1 MESLMGSMFLDLAFV
16 RGIIVGFAL
25 AAPVGPVAVMCIRR
39 AMTCGFFKSVVTGL
53 GAALADM
60 IFGAI
65 AGLGL
70 TVIST
75 FVLDN
80 ERIIGLV
87 GGALVVVLGIVTY
100 RAPVVVGNGAVVVKS
115 LRRDFAAAFMMA
127 ITNPAT
133 MVAAAGV
140 FAALGGVDVYEA
152 PASALWLVLGVLLGS
167 TLWWVILAGATSVLR
182 RPLINSGMP
191 WLNRISG
198 SIIAVSGAALF
209 VLTLLKV
216 LRTG

>member
-1 MESLMGSMFLDLAFV
+1 MESLFPGLIDLAFV

-39 AMTCGFFKSVVTGL
+39 AMTCGFFKAFVTGL

-60 IFGAI
+60 LFGAV

-80 ERIIGLV
+80 ERIIGLA
-87 GGALVVVLGIVTY
+87 GGALVVALGVSTY
-100 RAPVVVGNGAVVVKS
+100 RAPVVVSAGAVVVKS
-115 LRRDFAAAFMMA
+115 LHRDFAAAFMMA

-133 MVAAAGV
+133 MIAAAGV
-140 FAALGGVDVYEA
+140 FAALGGVDVYSA
-152 PASALWLVLGVLLGS
+152 PVTALWLVLGVFLGS
-167 TLWWVILAGATSVLR
+167 ALWWVILSGAVAVLR
-182 RPLINSGMP
+182 RPLVNTGMP
-191 WLNRISG
+191 WLNKISG
-198 SIIAVSGAALF
+198 SIITASGAALF
-209 VLTLLKV
+209 AATLLKL
-216 LRTG
+216 LRAA

>member
-1 MESLMGSMFLDLAFV
+1 MEFLFAGILDLAFV
-16 RGIIVGFAL
+16 RGMIVGFAL

-60 IFGAI
+60 TFGAV

-80 ERIIGLV
+80 ELIIGLV
-87 GGALVVVLGIVTY
+87 GGALVVTLGLVTY
-100 RAPVVVGNGAVVVKS
+100 RAPVVITNGAVVVKS
-115 LRRDFAAAFMMA
+115 LHRDFAAAFMMA

-133 MVAAAGV
+133 MIAAVGV
-140 FAALGGVDVYEA
+140 FAAFGGVDVYQE
-152 PASALWLVLGVLLGS
+152 PVTALWLVVGVFLGS
-167 TLWWVILAGATSVLR
+167 TLWWVILAGAVTVLR
-182 RPLINSGMP
+182 RPLVNSGMP
-191 WLNRISG
+191 WLNKISG
-198 SIIAVSGAALF
+198 SIIAVSGAVLF
-209 VLTLLKV
+209 VLTLLRLVKPA
-216 LRTG
+216 